1 MKLTSKILDKLIRE
15 VIAEDKHTP
24 FKSDYDREQHLRQQ
38 QEEAEARRQKK
49 REIMPGMEELTKLSK
64 GIVSEQ
70 ELLAEPDDDGYV
82 KIKAD
87 ALQRMLTE
95 NSAALET
102 TCNKHSYYKL
112 DQILDFIK
120 RMNQAQKGK

>member
-1 MKLTSKILDKLIRE
+1 MKLTSKVLDKLIRE
-15 VIAEDKHTP
+15 VVAEHKNIP

-64 GIVSEQ
+64 GIIAEQ

-82 KIKAD
+82 RIKAD
-87 ALQRMLTE
+87 ALQRVLTE
-95 NSAALET
+95 NLEALEK

>member
-1 MKLTSKILDKLIRE
+1 MKLTSKVLDKLIRE
-15 VIAEDKHTP
+15 VVAEHKNIP

-64 GIVSEQ
+64 GIIAEQ

-82 KIKAD
+82 RIKAD
-87 ALQRMLTE
+87 ALQT
-95 NSAALET
+95 
-102 TCNKHSYYKL
+102 
-112 DQILDFIK
+112 F
-120 RMNQAQKGK
+120 